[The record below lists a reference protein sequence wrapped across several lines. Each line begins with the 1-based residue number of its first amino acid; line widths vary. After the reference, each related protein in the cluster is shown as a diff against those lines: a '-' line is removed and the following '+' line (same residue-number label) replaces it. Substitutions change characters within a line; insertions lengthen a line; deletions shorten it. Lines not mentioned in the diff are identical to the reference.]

1 MSTITI
7 LQACDLGNHYSWGW
21 DKKEDAK
28 VKRWYTARAREV
40 ASKYGATVQKVELE
54 IVQYTGVFTTTLSV
68 AKLIRTLSAAKLRS
82 KKALLR
88 KAFDSKNFGAGKPIQ
103 LDSLF
108 SVEIINQKLNE
119 EARTA
124 TFKCKVSTRMPATAA
139 SAAAAVPKVA
149 RLLKKN
155 LVQRFTWDKNFKVQ
169 SVKLTQDKEYI
180 CVVLKELVS
189 NAMKDDE
196 IHFEGYMDFD
206 DDGNYP
212 IKVEV
217 QPKFS

>member
-7 LQACDLGNHYSWGW
+7 SKTIDLGRYYSWGW
-21 DKKEDAK
+21 DKKEDAR
-28 VKRWYTARAREV
+28 VERWYKARAREL
-40 ASKYGATVQKVELE
+40 ACKYGATIKKVELK
-54 IVQYTGVFTTTLSV
+54 IVQYMGVFTTTLSV
-68 AKLIRTLSAAKLRS
+68 AKLIPS
-82 KKALLR
+82 KKAELK

-103 LDSLF
+103 LESLVF
-108 SVEIINQKLNE
+108 VEIINQKLNE
-119 EARTA
+119 KARTA

-149 RLLKKN
+149 RLLKRD
-155 LVQRFTWDKNFKVQ
+155 LVRRFTWDKNFKVQ
-169 SVKLTQDKEYI
+169 SVKLTQDKKYI

-189 NAMKDDE
+189 NAMKDDQ